1 MTIVRIEMDH
11 KHLAKREKFIRTV
24 CSASIIWGNNHHF
37 HLHQSLI
44 TNMKT
49 NLFRSALKKVELI
62 DSLSLQKI
70 YAKREGVS
78 SYAAPTE
85 NISEFRV

>member
-1 MTIVRIEMDH
+1 MMIVRIEMDQ

-49 NLFRSALKKVELI
+49 NLFRFALKKVELT
-62 DSLSLQKI
+62 DSLSLQKDI
-70 YAKREGVS
+70 CKEGG
-78 SYAAPTE
+78 
-85 NISEFRV
+85 R